1 MRRLLGC
8 TAMCKQRLNN
18 HVQKRIVMVIGKWFV
33 GLVALLMLT
42 VCALEVSAQGPGGRG
57 GPGGG
62 RGGRPSFDRLLDA
75 FDANDDGA
83 LEEDEV
89 PPRVWARLAQA
100 DANGDGYVTR
110 KEFDS
115 YRP

>member
-1 MRRLLGC
+1 MGIR
-8 TAMCKQRLNN
+8 
-18 HVQKRIVMVIGKWFV
+18 KWFV

-42 VCALEVSAQGPGGRG
+42 AGAVEVTAQGPGGRG

-62 RGGRPSFDRLLDA
+62 RGGPPSFDRLLYA

-89 PPRVWARLAQA
+89 PARVWARLSQA
-100 DANGDGYVTR
+100 DANDDGYVTR